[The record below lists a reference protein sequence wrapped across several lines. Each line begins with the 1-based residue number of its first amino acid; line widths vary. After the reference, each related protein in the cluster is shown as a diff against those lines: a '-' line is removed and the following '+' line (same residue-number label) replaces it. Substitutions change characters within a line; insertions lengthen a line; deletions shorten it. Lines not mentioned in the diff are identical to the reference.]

1 MVLERSE
8 LCGCSVRFLGEGER
22 GLELGFHA
30 FYSDCNSV
38 TPERPDGRLLS
49 HNETGLRY
57 PLLENCIIDFLY
69 TSSLIVG
76 GAYGVYTIL
85 GEFFL

>member
-8 LCGCSVRFLGEGER
+8 LCGCSGSAFLVKGKEA
-22 GLELGFHA
+22 LSSASMLFTLTVTV
-30 FYSDCNSV
+30 CVTVCV

-76 GAYGVYTIL
+76 GAYGVYTI
-85 GEFFL
+85 

>member
-8 LCGCSVRFLGEGER
+8 LCGCSGSAFLVKGKEA
-22 GLELGFHA
+22 LSSASMLFTLTVTV
-30 FYSDCNSV
+30 CV

-57 PLLENCIIDFLY
+57 PLLENCIVNFLY
-69 TSSLIVG
+69 NSSLIVG
-76 GAYGVYTIL
+76 EACGVYTII
-85 GEFFL
+85 